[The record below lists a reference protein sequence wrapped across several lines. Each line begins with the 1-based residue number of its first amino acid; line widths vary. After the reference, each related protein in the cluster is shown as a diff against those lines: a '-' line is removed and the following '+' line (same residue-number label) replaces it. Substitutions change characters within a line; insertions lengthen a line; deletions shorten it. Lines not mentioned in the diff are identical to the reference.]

1 MANTQQPHQ
10 PLQRI
15 LRVGL
20 TGGIGSG
27 KSEVARLL
35 TARGAEVID
44 ADLIVRELQQPG
56 AEVYEKMVEL
66 FGQEVVGADRSLD
79 RVAIAQKV
87 FIDESLLK
95 ALNQLIHPIVRRV
108 MNERVESFRN
118 TDKVVVLD
126 IPLLVENP
134 RDGLD
139 GVLVVDL
146 DIEIAVKRLVEQRNM
161 NADDARARIAKQ
173 ATREQRLAIANHVID
188 NSGDRDALLQ
198 KVELAWSWINSLK

>member
-1 MANTQQPHQ
+1 M
-10 PLQRI
+10 I
-15 LRVGL
+15 LIGL

-66 FGQEVVGADRSLD
+66 FGQEVVGADRALD
-79 RVAIAQKV
+79 RAAIAKKV
-87 FIDESLLK
+87 FTDESLLK
-95 ALNQLIHPIVRRV
+95 TLNQLIHPIVRRV
-108 MNERVESFRN
+108 MNERVESFRSS
-118 TDKVVVLD
+118 DKVVVLD

-134 RDGLD
+134 REGLD

-146 DIEIAVKRLVEQRNM
+146 DGELAVKRLVEQRNM

-188 NSGDRDALLQ
+188 NSGDRDELSQ
-198 KVELAWSWINSLK
+198 KVDLAWSWIKSLK

>member
-1 MANTQQPHQ
+1 M
-10 PLQRI
+10 I
-15 LRVGL
+15 LIGL

-35 TARGAEVID
+35 IARGAEVID

-66 FGQEVVGADRSLD
+66 FGAEVVGTDRSLD
-79 RVAIAQKV
+79 RAAIAKKV
-87 FIDESLLK
+87 FADESLLK
-95 ALNQLIHPIVRRV
+95 TLNQLIHPIVRRV
-108 MNERVESFRN
+108 MNERVESFRS
-118 TDKVVVLD
+118 TDKVVILD

-134 RDGLD
+134 REGLD

-146 DIEIAVKRLVEQRNM
+146 DSELAVKRLVEQRNM

-173 ATREQRLAIANHVID
+173 ATREQRLALANHVID
-188 NSGDRDALLQ
+188 NSGDRDALTQ
-198 KVELAWSWINSLK
+198 KVDLAWSWIKSLK

>member
-1 MANTQQPHQ
+1 M
-10 PLQRI
+10 I
-15 LRVGL
+15 LIGL

-87 FIDESLLK
+87 FMDESLLK

-173 ATREQRLAIANHVID
+173 ATREQRLALANHVID
-188 NSGDRDALLQ
+188 NSGDRDELSR
-198 KVELAWSWINSLK
+198 KVDLAWTWIKSLK

>member
-1 MANTQQPHQ
+1 M
-10 PLQRI
+10 I
-15 LRVGL
+15 LIGL

-35 TARGAEVID
+35 TDRGAEVID

-66 FGQEVVGADRSLD
+66 FGSEVVSADRSLD
-79 RVAIAQKV
+79 RAAIAKKV
-87 FIDESLLK
+87 FADESMLK
-95 ALNQLIHPIVRRV
+95 NLNQLIHPIVRRV
-108 MNERVESFRN
+108 MNERVESFRS
-118 TDKVVVLD
+118 TQKVVVLD

-134 RDGLD
+134 REGLD

-146 DIEIAVKRLVEQRNM
+146 DSEIAIKRLVEQRNM
-161 NADDARARIAKQ
+161 SADDARARIAKQ

-188 NSGDRDALLQ
+188 NSGDRDELSR
-198 KVELAWSWINSLK
+198 KVDFAWSWIKSLK

>member
-1 MANTQQPHQ
+1 M
-10 PLQRI
+10 I
-15 LRVGL
+15 LIGL

-126 IPLLVENP
+126 SPLLVENP

-198 KVELAWSWINSLK
+198 KVELAWSWIKSLK

>member
-1 MANTQQPHQ
+1 M
-10 PLQRI
+10 I
-15 LRVGL
+15 LIGL

-66 FGQEVVGADRSLD
+66 FGPEVVGADRALD
-79 RVAIAQKV
+79 RAAIAKKV
-87 FIDESLLK
+87 FTDEPLLK
-95 ALNQLIHPIVRRV
+95 TLNQLIHPIVRRV
-108 MNERVESFRN
+108 MNERVESFRS

-134 RDGLD
+134 REGLD

-146 DIEIAVKRLVEQRNM
+146 DSELAVRRLVEQRNM

-173 ATREQRLAIANHVID
+173 ATREQRLALANHVID
-188 NSGDRDALLQ
+188 NSGDRDELSR
-198 KVELAWSWINSLK
+198 KVDLAWSWIKSLK